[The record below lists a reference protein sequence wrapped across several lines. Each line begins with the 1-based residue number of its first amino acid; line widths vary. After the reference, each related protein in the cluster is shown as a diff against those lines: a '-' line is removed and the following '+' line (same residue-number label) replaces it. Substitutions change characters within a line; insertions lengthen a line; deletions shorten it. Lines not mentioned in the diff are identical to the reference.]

1 MIYLIRME
9 KKMNKYIYTF
19 LLVVFCLPLAAQKDL
34 IPLAS
39 VTAFQERLKKEAASL
54 SSIESDFTQEKFLD
68 VFNEK
73 IVSKGRFYYKQ
84 ENMIRMDYTSP
95 IDYQIII
102 NGQKLK
108 IVSEGKSNVVNLGTN
123 QMMNEMKG
131 MLAACM
137 IGDLTVMSSAYRL
150 EYYESP
156 SLYVVKIRP
165 VSKSVQAYISEII
178 ISIDKKD
185 MSVQT
190 LRLSENAKDYTEYH
204 FTNRRYNTLTS
215 DEKFVIR

>member
-1 MIYLIRME
+1 MMKCRYSYL
-9 KKMNKYIYTF
+9 
-19 LLVVFCLPLAAQKDL
+19 LLLFVFCLPIAAQKDVK
-34 IPLAS
+34 PLAS
-39 VTAFQERLKKEAASL
+39 VADFQERLKKEAASL
-54 SSIESDFTQEKFLD
+54 SSIESDFTQEKFLE

-73 IVSKGRFYYKQ
+73 IVSKGRFYFRP
-84 ENMIRMDYTSP
+84 ENKIRMDYTSP
-95 IDYQIII
+95 VDYQIII

-108 IVSEGKSNVVNLGTN
+108 IISEGKSNIVNLGSN

-137 IGDLTVMSSAYRL
+137 VGDLNSITSAYKL
-150 EYYESP
+150 DYYESP
-156 SLYVVKIRP
+156 SLYVVKIHP
-165 VSKSVQAYISEII
+165 VSKQVQAYISEII

-190 LRLSENAKDYTEYH
+190 LRLSENAKDYTEYR
-204 FTNRRYNTLTS
+204 FTNRKYNTLTS

>member
-1 MIYLIRME
+1 
-9 KKMNKYIYTF
+9 MNSKYIG
-19 LLVVFCLPLAAQKDL
+19 LLLLLFFRLPLVAQQDL
-34 IPLAS
+34 KPLAS
-39 VTAFQERLKKEAASL
+39 TTEFQERLKKEAASL

-68 VFNEK
+68 VFKEK
-73 IVSKGRFYYKQ
+73 IISKGRFFYKK

-95 IDYQIII
+95 VNYQMII

-108 IVSEGKSNVVNLGTN
+108 IVSEGKSNVVNLGSN

-137 IGDLTVMSSAYRL
+137 IGDLGSITSAYKL
-150 EYYESP
+150 DYYESP

-165 VSKSVQAYISEII
+165 VSKSVQAYVAEIMI
-178 ISIDKKD
+178 AIDKKE

-204 FTNRRYNTLTS
+204 FTNRKYNTLTG
-215 DEKFVIR
+215 DEKFSIR

>member
-95 IDYQIII
+95 VDYQIII

-108 IVSEGKSNVVNLGTN
+108 IVSEGKSNVVNLGSN

-204 FTNRRYNTLTS
+204 FTNRKYNTLTS

>member
-34 IPLAS
+34 TPLAS

-108 IVSEGKSNVVNLGTN
+108 IVSEGKSNVVNLGSN

-204 FTNRRYNTLTS
+204 FTNRKYNTLTS
-215 DEKFVIR
+215 DEMFVIR

>member
-1 MIYLIRME
+1 ME
-9 KKMNKYIYTF
+9 MKLNKFICLL
-19 LLVVFCLPLAAQKDL
+19 LLVCCLPVAAQQDIK
-34 IPLAS
+34 PLAS
-39 VTAFQERLKKEAASL
+39 LTVFQERLKKEAASL

-73 IVSKGRFYYKQ
+73 IISKGRFYYKQ

-95 IDYQIII
+95 VDYQIVI
-102 NGQKLK
+102 NGRKLK
-108 IVSEGKSNVVNLGTN
+108 IVSEGKTNVVDLGSN

-131 MLAACM
+131 MLSACM
-137 IGDLTVMSSAYRL
+137 IGDLSSMTSAYKL
-150 EYYESP
+150 DYYESP
-156 SLYVVKIRP
+156 TLYVVKIRP
-165 VSKSVQAYISEII
+165 VSKSVQAYISEIV

-204 FTNRRYNTLTS
+204 FTNRKYNTLTS
-215 DEKFVIR
+215 DEKFIIR

>member
-1 MIYLIRME
+1 
-9 KKMNKYIYTF
+9 MNKYIC
-19 LLVVFCLPLAAQKDL
+19 LLLLLAFYLPMAAQKDL
-34 IPLAS
+34 KPLAS
-39 VTAFQERLKKEAASL
+39 TAEFQERLKKEAASL

-73 IVSKGRFYYKQ
+73 VLSKGRFYYKQ
-84 ENMIRMDYTSP
+84 ENMIRMDYTLP
-95 IDYQIII
+95 VDYQIII
-102 NGQKLK
+102 NGQELK
-108 IVSEGKSNVVNLGTN
+108 IVSEGKSNVVNLGSN

-137 IGDLTVMSSAYRL
+137 VGDLSSMTSAYKL

-165 VSKSVQAYISEII
+165 VSKSVQAYISEIV
-178 ISIDKKD
+178 ISIDKKN
-185 MSVQT
+185 MAVQT

-204 FTNRRYNTLTS
+204 FTNQKYNTLTG

>member
-9 KKMNKYIYTF
+9 KKMNKYIYVF

-34 IPLAS
+34 TPLAS

-95 IDYQIII
+95 VDYQIII

-108 IVSEGKSNVVNLGTN
+108 IVSEGKSNVVNLGSN

-165 VSKSVQAYISEII
+165 VSKSVQAYISEIV

-204 FTNRRYNTLTS
+204 FTNRKYNTLTS

>member
-1 MIYLIRME
+1 MKI
-9 KKMNKYIYTF
+9 KYIYLF
-19 LLVVFCLPLAAQKDL
+19 LFMILCLPMVAQKDL
-34 IPLAS
+34 KPLSS
-39 VTAFQERLKKEAASL
+39 VADFQERLKKEAASVA
-54 SSIESDFTQEKFLD
+54 SIESDFTQEKFLD

-84 ENMIRMDYTSP
+84 ENKIRMDYTSP
-95 IDYQIII
+95 INYQIII

-108 IVSEGKSNVVNLGTN
+108 IISEGKSSVVNLGSN

-137 IGDLTVMSSAYRL
+137 VGDLGGMTSAYKL
-150 EYYESP
+150 DYYESP
-156 SLYVVKIRP
+156 SLYVVKIHP

-178 ISIDKKD
+178 ISIDKKE

-190 LRLSENAKDYTEYH
+190 LRLSENVKDYTEYH
-204 FTNRRYNTLTS
+204 FTNRKYNTLTS

>member
-39 VTAFQERLKKEAASL
+39 VTAFQERLKKEASSL

-204 FTNRRYNTLTS
+204 FTNRKYNTLTS